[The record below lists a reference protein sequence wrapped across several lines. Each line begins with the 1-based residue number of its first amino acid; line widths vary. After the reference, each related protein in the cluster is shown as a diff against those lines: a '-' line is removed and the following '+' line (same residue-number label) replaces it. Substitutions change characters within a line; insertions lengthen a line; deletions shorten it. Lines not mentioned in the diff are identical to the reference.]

1 MMWRKFKLAIVAGT
15 ILILA
20 LLAAGTTL
28 LLSNAE
34 RTARQAARAGLE
46 RSAQAVET
54 AFNRQVLQVDGA
66 LASLPALF
74 AGLAPGGAITPDAA
88 TQLLRGLNFQTLAFR
103 DLYLVGADGVIWAA
117 TRRRGAG
124 RPLPFGMAEF
134 NQTRTIGSSAVFG
147 PVRNQVTG
155 DWSLYVGR
163 LIELPP
169 AGETKAGEVL
179 AVAEVPLPVLT
190 RGLAETGLQ
199 PGLRVALQR
208 RGGQLIASLPHDEV
222 GMGRVQAVRFD
233 GLRADGRAF
242 VLPETGGPDAA
253 FAVVRPTLYGNIFV
267 GLTIPRDVAMADGRR
282 DRVRLLATTGA
293 GAVLIVA
300 FAVALLVALRG
311 RERLD
316 AERTRA
322 STVLTNAIEAMSDGF
337 VMWDENDRLVTWNRR
352 YCDLYAE
359 SAPFIVKG
367 ALFEDV
373 IRRGAEA
380 GQYPQAEGRIDAF
393 VRETVAW
400 HRACSGT
407 IERQLPGGQWLLITE
422 RRTADGCTVGIR
434 TDITAL
440 RLALADL
447 AAATRRA
454 NEAAEEAMR
463 QNAILSEREGRIRF
477 LAHHDPLT
485 RLPNRV
491 LFRSELDVA
500 LRAIQEQSGS
510 VAVLYLD
517 LDRFKDVNDTLGH
530 PAGDEL
536 LRLVAERLRACTGH
550 TVVARL
556 GGDEFA
562 LICASSD
569 LPTEA
574 EALSRR
580 LIAEMR
586 CPYDVFGHAVVT
598 GASIGI
604 AVATAGDLDGDT
616 LLKQADLALYQA
628 KAAGRGTVCVFAED
642 MSARLR
648 ERLEIEADLRSAL
661 ANRQLELA
669 YQPIHDLAAD
679 ALCGYEALLRWHHPV
694 RGSVSPAVFVPIAE
708 ETGLIV
714 EIGAWVLRQA
724 CADFA
729 MLPGRLRIAVNLS
742 PLQLAGSAIVADV
755 TGVLAETGLDPDR
768 LELEITETA
777 LFSKGHGNK
786 ACLEGLRALGV
797 RIVLDDFGTGY
808 SSLSHLHHFPLDK
821 IKIDRSFVQ
830 DMPERENSAAIVKA
844 LAGLATELG
853 MCTTAEGVETAQQL
867 ALVREAGCTQVQG
880 YLFGRPQPILR
891 VVEAVAAASG
901 PRRPETDLRALG

>member
-1 MMWRKFKLAIVAGT
+1 MMWRRIKLAIAAGT
-15 ILILA
+15 TLILL
-20 LLAAGTTL
+20 LLAAGTAL
-28 LLSNAE
+28 LLHNAD

-46 RSAQAVET
+46 RSAQAVEA

-74 AGLAPGGAITPDAA
+74 AGSAAGAAITPAAA

-103 DLYLVGADGVIWAA
+103 DLYLVRADGTVWAA
-117 TRRRGAG
+117 TRQRGAG

-134 NQTRTIGSSAVFG
+134 NQTRTTGSSEIFG
-147 PVRNQVTG
+147 PVRNPVTG

-163 LIELPP
+163 LTQLPQ
-169 AGETKAGEVL
+169 AGEIL

-199 PGLRVALQR
+199 PGVRVALQR

-222 GMGRVQAVRFD
+222 NMGRVQALSLD
-233 GLRADGRAF
+233 GLRADGRTF
-242 VLPETGGPDAA
+242 DLPGTGESGPS
-253 FAVVRPTLYGNIFV
+253 FAVVRPTLYGTIFV
-267 GLTIPRDVAMADGRR
+267 GLTVPQDVALADGRR

-293 GAVLIVA
+293 GAVLITA
-300 FAVALLVALRG
+300 FAAALLVALRG

-322 STVLTNAIEAMSDGF
+322 NMVLTNAIEAMSDGF
-337 VMWDENDRLVTWNRR
+337 VMWDENDRLVTWNQR
-352 YCDLYAE
+352 YCDLYAA

-367 ALFEDV
+367 ARFEDV
-373 IRRGAEA
+373 IRQGAEV
-380 GQYPQAEGRIDAF
+380 GQYPQAEGRIDEF

-407 IERQLPGGQWLLITE
+407 VERQLPGGQWLLITE

-434 TDITAL
+434 TDITAM
-440 RLALADL
+440 RETLADL
-447 AAATRRA
+447 AAANQRA

-463 QNAILSEREGRIRF
+463 QNAILSERESRIRF

-491 LFRSELDVA
+491 LFRSELEAA
-500 LRAIQEQSGS
+500 LRPAPGQDG

-536 LRLVAERLRACTGH
+536 LRLVAERLRACTDH
-550 TVVARL
+550 SRIVARL

-562 LICASSD
+562 LICASPD
-569 LPTEA
+569 LPAEA
-574 EALSRR
+574 EALSRH

-586 CPYDVFGHAVVT
+586 RPFDVFGHAVVT

-604 AVATAGDLDGDT
+604 AVAAAGDLDGDT
-616 LLKQADLALYQA
+616 LLKHADLALYQA
-628 KAAGRGTVCVFAED
+628 KAAGRGTACLFAED
-642 MSARLR
+642 MGARLR
-648 ERLEIEADLRSAL
+648 ERLEIEADLRVAL
-661 ANRQLELA
+661 ANHQLELA
-669 YQPIHDLAAD
+669 YQPIYDMAAD
-679 ALCGYEALLRWHHPV
+679 ALCGYEALLRWHHPE
-694 RGSVSPAVFVPIAE
+694 RGAVSPAVFVPIAE

-714 EIGAWVLRQA
+714 EIGAWVLRRA
-724 CADFA
+724 CTDFA
-729 MLPGRLRIAVNLS
+729 ALPRGLRIAVNLS
-742 PLQLAGSAIVADV
+742 PLQLASATIVADV
-755 TGVLAETGLDPDR
+755 TGILAETGLDPQR

-777 LFSKGHGNK
+777 LFTKGYENRK
-786 ACLEGLRALGV
+786 SLEGLRALGV

-830 DMPERENSAAIVKA
+830 DMPERADSAAIVKA

-853 MCTTAEGVETAQQL
+853 MCTTAEGVETARQL

-880 YLFGRPQPILR
+880 YLLGRPQPILR
-891 VVEAVAAASG
+891 VLEAVAAASDKAAGAVRG
-901 PRRPETDLRALG
+901 PAGVRAAG